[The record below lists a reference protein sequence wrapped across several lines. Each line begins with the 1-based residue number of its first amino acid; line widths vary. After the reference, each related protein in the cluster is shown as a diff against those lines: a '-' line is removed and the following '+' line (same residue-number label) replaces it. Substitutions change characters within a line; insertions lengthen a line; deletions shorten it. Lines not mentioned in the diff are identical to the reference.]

1 MADLNSMIAQGAQF
15 QAPIDPFAQYGRM
28 QQLQQGQNQNEL
40 ARYTMAKAQQEDVTR
55 NALNQA
61 YQSNMNPTTGEINY
75 AGVYKSLAG
84 ANAGASIP
92 AIQKSQFEVEKEKA
106 GLAKTNQEVFALKN
120 KALGTG
126 LIAALQDPSDAGLGR
141 AFDMLDSQGIPTKD
155 LRTQFAA
162 IPDPAKRLE
171 IIKSYVS
178 AHPEGIA
185 ALNFVKPSPTQ
196 ITRPDG
202 KIIFVDNNPNSP
214 TFKQEVLPSQA
225 AGMTPFQAGNLKV
238 AQGNLA
244 VNQGRLA
251 VEQGNANAPQYMVTD
266 QGVVALPKRPKPGE
280 ITGSLV
286 RGPSGEPLQKE
297 LKPIPAN
304 INTAISTNDQT
315 LKSID
320 EAIRLIKANPDAVG
334 WKGYAPNKILNETNP
349 EGVDARAAI
358 SNIGSLKLHE
368 RSGAAVTASEFPR
381 LAPFIPLA
389 TDDAATVVKKL
400 TQMRNVAQ
408 GEQQNLTET
417 YTREQGYRP
426 SPVLKSKLASTPA
439 GSIHDQADAILRG
452 GK

>member
-1 MADLNSMIAQGAQF
+1 MIAQGAQF
-15 QAPIDPFAQYGRM
+15 QAPIDPFVQYGRM

-92 AIQKSQFEVEKEKA
+92 AIQEQQFKTAKEKSA
-106 GLAKTNQEVFALKN
+106 LAKTDQEVFALKN

-171 IIKSYVS
+171 IIKSYAS

-214 TFKQEVLPSQA
+214 TFKQEVMPSQA
-225 AGMTPFQAGNLKV
+225 AGMTPYQTGNLKV

-368 RSGAAVTASEFPR
+368 RTGAAVTASEFPR

-400 TQMRNVAQ
+400 TQMRNIAQ

-426 SPVLKSKLASTPA
+426 SPILKSKPASAPA
-439 GSIHDQADAILRG
+439 AAGVAPPPGFKQD
-452 GK
+452 